1 MAKIQYSVL
10 AQPEI
15 VNSEISKAR
24 HIYTWAAILFAFV
37 MLSLAVYLFLPI
49 GMDWRNTYRPAA
61 IRVLNLE
68 SPYLVSI
75 FHSPPWTVL
84 PIIPLALLPTQV
96 GFAINFSL
104 SIAATS
110 YVAYRMGAKPL
121 AILFLLLSYPVLFMA
136 AYGQI
141 DWLIYLGFLMPPQ
154 FGLFF
159 VLIKPQVSIGIVLFW
174 GIEAFRCGGV
184 KQVFRVFWPVSLAL
198 GMSFL
203 FFGNWFQSSFTEIE
217 RGFNASFW
225 PQSIPIGIVLLFHAL
240 RKRNAHL
247 SMATSPF
254 LSPYLAP
261 HGWGVALLG
270 LSSSQWECVV
280 ACLAV
285 WVLRAMTGEFL

>member
-1 MAKIQYSVL
+1 MAKIEYSVL
-10 AQPEI
+10 VQPRI
-15 VNSEISKAR
+15 AKSEGITSR
-24 HIYTWAAILFAFV
+24 QIWAWASVVFV
-37 MLSLAVYLFLPI
+37 FVLLSVSVYMFLPM

-61 IRVLNLE
+61 LHLLRAE

-84 PIIPLALLPTQV
+84 PLLPLALLPTQV

-104 SIAATS
+104 SMAATA

-121 AILFLLLSYPVLFMA
+121 TILALLLSYPVLFMA

-141 DWLIYLGFLMPPQ
+141 DWLVYLGFLMPPQ
-154 FGLFF
+154 LGLFF

-174 GIEAFRCGGV
+174 GIEAFRRGGA

-203 FFGNWFQSSFTEIE
+203 FFGNWFSSSFSEIE

-225 PQSIPIGIVLLFHAL
+225 PQSIPIGLVLLYHAL
-240 RKRNAHL
+240 RKRNVHL
-247 SMATSPF
+247 SMTTSPF

-270 LSSSQWECVV
+270 LSSSQWECVA
-280 ACLAV
+280 ACSAV
-285 WVLRAMTGEFL
+285 WILRLMTGEFL